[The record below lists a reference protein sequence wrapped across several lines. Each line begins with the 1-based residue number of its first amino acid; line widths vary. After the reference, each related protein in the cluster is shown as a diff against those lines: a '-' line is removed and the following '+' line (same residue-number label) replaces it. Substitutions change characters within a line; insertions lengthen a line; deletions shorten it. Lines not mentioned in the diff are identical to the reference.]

1 MWVRANG
8 VVHRGEMGNTERVVG
23 VILDVTERRELE
35 EKLRQAEKLEAVGRL
50 AGGVAHDFNNLLT
63 VIVGHAESAL
73 ADGLDGRPA
82 ANVREILGASS
93 RAAELIRVLL
103 DFSRARKSAPH
114 VVDLNE
120 AVASVGRMLP
130 RLVEEHI
137 VLSIEPVAEPAPV
150 VADRSRLEQMLVNL
164 ALNARDAMPD
174 GGVLRVRTAVHQR
187 SVTLTVSDSGEGMDE
202 RTLSRIFEPFFTTKV
217 QGRGT
222 GLGLASVYGLVK
234 QTGGSI
240 AVESEPGSGTTFSIE
255 LPLAAAEPSLPVPI
269 ERGLPR
275 LGSGERVLVVED
287 DSAVRSVTVGALER
301 AGYAVTEA
309 ADGASALRLVDSD
322 GADFAAVVTDLM
334 MPRMSGSQL
343 VTELER
349 RGATAAVVVTSG
361 YPEAV
366 DGPMPGRVSFLD
378 KPFSPRDLISAVQAA
393 IDGAQSDEEPRALGM
408 GL

>member
-1 MWVRANG
+1 M
-8 VVHRGEMGNTERVVG
+8 
-23 VILDVTERRELE
+23 
-35 EKLRQAEKLEAVGRL
+35 
-50 AGGVAHDFNNLLT
+50 
-63 VIVGHAESAL
+63 
-73 ADGLDGRPA
+73 
-82 ANVREILGASS
+82 
-93 RAAELIRVLL
+93 
-103 DFSRARKSAPH
+103 
-114 VVDLNE
+114 
-120 AVASVGRMLP
+120 
-130 RLVEEHI
+130 
-137 VLSIEPVAEPAPV
+137 
-150 VADRSRLEQMLVNL
+150 
-164 ALNARDAMPD
+164 
-174 GGVLRVRTAVHQR
+174 
-187 SVTLTVSDSGEGMDE
+187 
-202 RTLSRIFEPFFTTKV
+202 
-217 QGRGT
+217 
-222 GLGLASVYGLVK
+222 
-234 QTGGSI
+234 
-240 AVESEPGSGTTFSIE
+240 
-255 LPLAAAEPSLPVPI
+255 PI

-275 LGSGERVLVVED
+275 FGSGERVLVVED

-343 VTELER
+343 VNELER